1 MFMSGKNQKQKN
13 EGRAVNLRFRPGT
26 PVELFTGRG
35 TERRTMQVDPQ
46 TLVQAIIDAQKRNR
60 DAEESL
66 DTASVELASKTVE
79 ESWPQIER
87 MQGRFAEYQRAGTYK
102 PAVALKW
109 ARRLVDR
116 TAGADE
122 GRWTSRQR
130 RQAAGLL
137 IQELAGAQEPTQDR
151 DKTPTQPTVEQDAEA
166 TGTPRETEPTKE
178 TEQGRDH
185 DEAGSPAADP
195 GAKAEPPETTRRD
208 DPERRHTDLKSTL
221 DRFHTR
227 LRRTSTDSTQPR
239 RHPASTGTTAN
250 GKHYKKGAN
259 HGEKTPIRKADSI
272 GRIRADRPVQPSRG
286 GAKAGRQDS

>member
-1 MFMSGKNQKQKN
+1 MIVGLPRGTAIDGKDLTGWATDMFMSGKNQKQKN

-122 GRWTSRQR
+122 DGGPAVNAVRPPGSSSRN
-130 RQAAGLL
+130 
-137 IQELAGAQEPTQDR
+137 
-151 DKTPTQPTVEQDAEA
+151 
-166 TGTPRETEPTKE
+166 
-178 TEQGRDH
+178 
-185 DEAGSPAADP
+185 SPAHRNRRRT
-195 GAKAEPPETTRRD
+195 ETKRRPSQPSNRTRR
-208 DPERRHTDLKSTL
+208 RRARHGK
-221 DRFHTR
+221 RNR
-227 LRRTSTDSTQPR
+227 PR
-239 RHPASTGTTAN
+239 RRNRDGTTTKPARRPPTRERKPN
-250 GKHYKKGAN
+250 RRRRRAA
-259 HGEKTPIRKADSI
+259 TIRND
-272 GRIRADRPVQPSRG
+272 GTRT
-286 GAKAGRQDS
+286 

>member
-1 MFMSGKNQKQKN
+1 MSKVIGIDLGTTNSCVAVVEGGKPVVIANAEGERTTPSVVAFTKDGERLVGGAAKRQIATNSGRTISSIKRHMGSDYRVHIDGKDLTGWATDMFMSGKNQKQKN

-178 TEQGRDH
+178 TEQV
-185 DEAGSPAADP
+185 
-195 GAKAEPPETTRRD
+195 
-208 DPERRHTDLKSTL
+208 
-221 DRFHTR
+221 
-227 LRRTSTDSTQPR
+227 
-239 RHPASTGTTAN
+239 
-250 GKHYKKGAN
+250 N
-259 HGEKTPIRKADSI
+259 HWEGN
-272 GRIRADRPVQPSRG
+272 RISE
-286 GAKAGRQDS
+286 

>member
-1 MFMSGKNQKQKN
+1 MIVGLPRGTAIDGKDLTGWATYMFMSGKNQKQKN

-227 LRRTSTDSTQPR
+227 LRENLDGLNTAT
-239 RHPASTGTTAN
+239 PAPGIDR
-250 GKHYKKGAN
+250 N
-259 HGEKTPIRKADSI
+259 HGQRKTL
-272 GRIRADRPVQPSRG
+272 
-286 GAKAGRQDS
+286 